1 MQALVEKDWLAF
13 GHPFSDRVGMPS
25 VSGTGNMP
33 FELSRQ
39 PSTGN
44 FAPSPVRQSTGT
56 FSSQPPASS
65 HSHNSNNYSPIFLQ
79 VGFLF

>member
-25 VSGTGNMP
+25 VSGTGNMA
-33 FELSRQ
+33 FELTRQ
-39 PSTGN
+39 PSAGN
-44 FAPSPVRQSTGT
+44 FSPSPVRQSSGT

-79 VGFLF
+79 VCFLF